1 VLRGSNPTAV
11 LQSRFNMRRIL
22 FTALFAFAAG
32 AALAETTVLDG
43 FTLIDGTGRAPVA
56 NAAVIIVDGRIHW
69 SGPQSQLKIPAG
81 AQVTHLAGKF
91 VMPGIINLHGHL
103 GNTVDL
109 TQDPKNYTR
118 ENVEKQLQL
127 YASYGVTSVIS
138 MGTDQSLV
146 YQLRAE
152 QRAGRPRM
160 TRIFTA
166 GRGFTGVGGYPTTAQ
181 GMKGVPFEVASKA
194 DVDKDVDWLAGQ
206 KVDLVKI
213 WVDDHLGREKKIPL
227 DLAKA
232 IIADAH
238 RHHLKVA
245 AHVFYL
251 EDAKAL
257 IDAGLDG
264 LAHSVRDKPVDDELI
279 ASMKKHG
286 AFQEAATLT
295 REESTFVFAKP
306 GTLLDDTFF
315 TRGLSP
321 NVLATLRSTAY
332 QQKVAADP
340 DYAKYPEFFRQAMLN
355 LKKLSDSGVKIGF
368 GTDSGPPARFP
379 GYFEQWELELM
390 VQSGLTPMQVI
401 TDATHNAAEFLQA
414 KDLGTVERGKWAD
427 LIVLNKNP
435 LDDIR
440 NTREIEFVMIA
451 GNRI

>member
-1 VLRGSNPTAV
+1 
-11 LQSRFNMRRIL
+11 MRPIL
-22 FTALFAFAAG
+22 FTAIFALTAG

-56 NAAVIIVDGRIHW
+56 NAAVIIVDGRIQW
-69 SGPQSQLKIPAG
+69 SGPQSQLKVPVG

-118 ENVEKQLQL
+118 ENVEKQLHL
-127 YASYGVTSVIS
+127 YASYGVTTVLS
-138 MGTDQSLV
+138 MGTDQEPV
-146 YQLRAE
+146 YQLRAD

-181 GMKGVPFEVASKA
+181 GMKGVPFEVASKG
-194 DVDKDVDWLAGQ
+194 DVEKDVAWLAGK
-206 KVDLVKI
+206 KVDIVKI
-213 WVDDHLGREKKIPL
+213 WVDDHLGRDKKIPL
-227 DLAKA
+227 DLAKG

-238 RHHLKVA
+238 SDGLKVA

-251 EDAKAL
+251 DDAKAL

-279 ASMKKHG
+279 AAMKKHG

-295 REESTFVFAKP
+295 REESTFIFAKP
-306 GTLLDDTFF
+306 GPMLDDEFF
-315 TRGLSP
+315 TRGLSASI
-321 NVLATLRSTAY
+321 LATLRSAAY
-332 QQKVAADP
+332 QQKIAADP
-340 DYAKYPEFFRQAMLN
+340 DYSKYPEFLKQAMAN
-355 LKKLSDSGVKIGF
+355 LKKLSDSGVRIGF
-368 GTDSGPPARFP
+368 GTDSGPPARFS

-390 VQSGLTPMQVI
+390 VEAGLTPTQVI
-401 TDATHNAAEFLQA
+401 TDATRNAADFLQA
-414 KDLGTVERGKWAD
+414 KDLGTLERGKWAD

-435 LDDIR
+435 LDNIR

>member
-1 VLRGSNPTAV
+1 MKQVL
-11 LQSRFNMRRIL
+11 FI
-22 FTALFAFAAG
+22 ALFVAAAVPAVG
-32 AALAETTVLDG
+32 ETTVLDG
-43 FTLIDGTGRAPVA
+43 FTLIDGTGSQAVV
-56 NAAVIIVDGRIHW
+56 NAAMIIVDGHIQW
-69 SGPQSQLKIPAG
+69 VGPQSQLKAPAG
-81 AQVTHLAGKF
+81 AHMTHLTGKF

-127 YASYGVTSVIS
+127 YASYGVTTVLS
-138 MGTDQSLV
+138 MGTDQDLV

-152 QRAGRPRM
+152 QRAGRPHM

-166 GRGFTGVGGYPTTAQ
+166 GRGFTGAGGYPSSVA
-181 GMKGVPFEVASKA
+181 GMKGIPFEVASKA
-194 DVDKDVDWLAGQ
+194 DVDKDVAWLADK
-206 KVDLVKI
+206 KVDMVKI

-238 RHHLKVA
+238 QHHLKVA

-251 EDAKAL
+251 EDAMAL

-264 LAHSVRDKPVDDELI
+264 LAHSVRDKPVDSALI
-279 ASMKKHG
+279 TTMKKHG

-295 REESTFVFAKP
+295 REESTFIFGKP
-306 GTLLDDTFF
+306 SAMLDDPFF
-315 TRGLSP
+315 TRGVSP
-321 NVLATLRSTAY
+321 NALSTLKSAAY
-332 QQKVAADP
+332 QQKIAADP
-340 DYAKYPEFFRQAMLN
+340 DYAKYPVFLETAMSN

-379 GYFEQWELELM
+379 GYFEQWELQLM
-390 VQSGLTPMQVI
+390 VESGLTPMQVI
-401 TDATHNAAEFLQA
+401 TDATRNAAEFLQA
-414 KDLGTVERGKWAD
+414 KDLGTLERGKWAD
-427 LIVLNKNP
+427 LIVLGKNP

-440 NTREIEFVMIA
+440 NTRFIEMVMIA
-451 GNRI
+451 GNKI